1 MAGPALA
8 TSQLIQILGGVATA
22 SKAPV
27 DIVEQTRQWFHQIAS
42 RDDLS
47 RNCAQEAE
55 KTFPF
60 GVESWFWA
68 LSQWPPGYG
77 DGASALA
84 SLTIAVTT
92 LREHSRRNVIVSK
105 TKLTRL
111 WETILEAL
119 NCPVLQDTWVPS
131 RSAQGFLAVP
141 ICSITQDGEI
151 DELIRLHVWLPDGN
165 RGNPDFSI
173 HSHQP
178 FAQSWILAGEGTDH
192 QYEAYRVAQTAD
204 ATHMEFGLSWN
215 AGNGLSRSYSTHQHS
230 SVVAPTGKLVRTRE
244 VDRNI
249 HRRNDSYTI
258 PAGVFHSSQVLPDLL
273 HATLFY
279 FDSSRG
285 FVRDAPILGPIKGD
299 AFTQIRDPAGETPK
313 SLASY
318 VQLIRSWETHM
329 EEGREYA
336 RKAEWERSL
345 RAFTSGLS
353 LCESPQVFRN
363 VKRYRG
369 LVFGELGNTNRRFG
383 RYEVSEGLLKQACLE
398 LQGSP
403 EYATFNGELGVVY
416 RHMNRLEEAKDAFQ
430 LQYETAKELQLESE
444 ACRAIGNLGMVNYQL
459 AEQSRDDDLLNLAI
473 DQLQERVDRC
483 DRMRNTVGAADRE
496 SVLPERKL
504 SQIEV
509 WAAVGLARLS
519 LCWTAQKNEGEA
531 LKAAESALEHAKNT
545 GDPTVVA
552 ISRFFYGRAFA
563 MNGQHEQALE
573 QFNAQDG
580 CTPAIA
586 FCKEP
591 SGEHNEY
598 LRCLVDAGADMDLLD
613 DQGYKALDYAV
624 FNGDE
629 TSQRLVL
636 EGLRHQF
643 SSEPD
648 VNFMLEQRQREAKLR
663 KGYRELFQEKL
674 RLVLLTG
681 GQDCIKKLQ
690 IAYAEALAADKEK
703 DSMFDHFKVI
713 SYAELLRF
721 GRVPRYSDGL
731 TRRFAISN
739 ESENKHFVI
748 FFSYRW
754 LNPMIGQDGGTP
766 DDGNH
771 TQYARMMQAIENFLK
786 EHKDVDSKCL
796 QIWIDYACVNQDDP
810 TKGVAALPMILAQC
824 DAVISLTDD
833 QYYDRAW
840 CCVEV
845 MMISALRK
853 SYNVHLWYEQPI
865 EGETADVVAPDAK
878 RYGKLREA
886 PMDLGIQMIDKKLS
900 FEDDRPKVLFLERQS
915 KLLA

>member
-1 MAGPALA
+1 MASPAL
-8 TSQLIQILGGVATA
+8 TTTQLIQILGGVATA

-27 DIVEQTRQWFHQIAS
+27 DIVEQTKQWFHQIAS

-47 RNCAQEAE
+47 RNCTQEAE

-60 GVESWFWA
+60 DVESWFWA

-92 LREHSRRNVIVSK
+92 LREHSRRNFIVSK

-613 DQGYKALDYAV
+613 DQGYRALDYAV

-690 IAYAEALAADKEK
+690 IAYSEALAADKEK

-739 ESENKHFVI
+739 EAEKKHFVI

-754 LNPMIGQDGGTP
+754 LNPMKGQDGGTP

-771 TQYARMMQAIENFLK
+771 TQYARMMQAIENFLE

-796 QIWIDYACVNQDDP
+796 QIWIVSP
-810 TKGVAALPMILAQC
+810 L
-824 DAVISLTDD
+824 
-833 QYYDRAW
+833 
-840 CCVEV
+840 
-845 MMISALRK
+845 
-853 SYNVHLWYEQPI
+853 
-865 EGETADVVAPDAK
+865 
-878 RYGKLREA
+878 
-886 PMDLGIQMIDKKLS
+886 
-900 FEDDRPKVLFLERQS
+900 
-915 KLLA
+915 